1 MQIQNKAIRL
11 EASPSGLVTIVLS
24 QAERGNPIDG
34 TFCRDFKEI
43 MNQLW
48 TLKPLRAALIRAEGK
63 NFSVGGDIKSFA
75 ANTAQLPEL
84 IYRWTS
90 DFHMGLARTW
100 HLPVPVIVQVQ
111 GWAMGGAVALLAG
124 ADIVVASESSRFGSA
139 FVQIGFSC
147 DSGTSVTL
155 SMRMGAARAKRFTM
169 LGEVLSSADAKAC
182 GLVDEVVPDTDLES
196 RALAVAEQLA
206 SGPTMALGEIKRL
219 FLRAG
224 AAQMEAQLEDEAQTL
239 ARVARS
245 ADAQGA
251 ITAFV
256 EKRKYV
262 FTGN

>member
-1 MQIQNKAIRL
+1 MQTTSQAIRL
-11 EASPSGLVTIVLS
+11 ETSPSGLATIVLS

-34 TFCRDFKEI
+34 DFCRDFREI
-43 MNQLW
+43 MNRLW
-48 TLKPLRAALIRAEGK
+48 TLKPLRAVLFRAEGK
-63 NFSVGGDIKSFA
+63 NFSVGGDIKGFA
-75 ANTAQLPEL
+75 ANTNQLPEL
-84 IYRWTS
+84 IYQWTS
-90 DFHMGLARTW
+90 DLHTGLARAW

-111 GWAMGGAVALLAG
+111 GWAMGGAIAVLAG

-139 FVQIGFSC
+139 FAQIGFSC

-155 SMRMGAARAKRFTM
+155 SMRMGPARAKRFTM
-169 LGEVLSSADAKAC
+169 LAEVLSSTDAKAC
-182 GLVDEVVPDTDLES
+182 GLVDEVVPDADLES

-206 SGPTMALGEIKRL
+206 SGPTVAFGEIKRL

-251 ITAFV
+251 ITAFA

-262 FTGN
+262 FTGH

>member
-1 MQIQNKAIRL
+1 MQVQNKAIRL
-11 EASPSGLVTIVLS
+11 ETSPSGLATIVLT

-34 TFCRDFKEI
+34 DFCREFREI

-48 TLKPLRAALIRAEGK
+48 TLKPLRAVLIRAEGK

-75 ANTAQLPEL
+75 ANTTQLPEL
-84 IYRWTS
+84 IYQWTS
-90 DFHMGLARTW
+90 DLHVGLARAW
-100 HLPVPVIVQVQ
+100 HLPVPVIVQAQ
-111 GWAMGGAVALLAG
+111 GWTMGGAVAVLAG
-124 ADIVVASESSRFGSA
+124 ADIVVAGESSRFGSA
-139 FVQIGFSC
+139 FAQIGISC

-169 LGEVLSSADAKAC
+169 LAEVLSSADAKAC
-182 GLVDEVVPDTDLES
+182 GLVDEVVPDADLAS
-196 RALAVAEQLA
+196 RALAMAEQLA
-206 SGPTMALGEIKRL
+206 SGPTVAFGEIKRL

-251 ITAFV
+251 ITAFA